1 MKLMTNI
8 VILDF
13 DERAVEQEVF
23 ANKGFSQVSM
33 ITVYQYLVATQLC
46 SVGNP

>member
-1 MKLMTNI
+1 MKLSTNVI

-23 ANKGFSQVSM
+23 AKGFSQVSM
-33 ITVYQYLVATQLC
+33 ITVYQY
-46 SVGNP
+46 